1 MSEETDELLEAE
13 YMEQQEVVSNI
24 QSVEINW
31 GKEKKPE
38 IEVSALLIDISETL
52 RLLSEQ
58 MVCLNEV
65 TKTLPETVAALQT
78 TTESVQC
85 ISSELPDMIRKQCL
99 EEYKKILA
107 NAVKNYNQMQKAAYQ
122 WQRSIGERG
131 DRIFWLI
138 TISAITTLILL
149 LLNLFLK

>member
-1 MSEETDELLEAE
+1 ML
-13 YMEQQEVVSNI
+13 
-24 QSVEINW
+24 
-31 GKEKKPE
+31 
-38 IEVSALLIDISETL
+38 LLIDISETV

-65 TKTLPETVAALQT
+65 IKTLPETVAALQT

-85 ISSELPDMIRKQCL
+85 ISSELPDMARERCL

-107 NAVKNYNQMQKAAYQ
+107 NTVKNYNQMQKDAYQ
-122 WQRSIGERG
+122 WQKSIGKRD
-131 DRIFWLI
+131 DRRFWLI
-138 TISAITTLILL
+138 TISAIATLILL